1 MNSFDAFAP
10 FSDAEQKL
18 IDDAANPERTSVG
31 DGELPQSDDQE
42 RLVRAELIR
51 HLLLGFDGLHDKGIR
66 LRGAW
71 ISGTLDLQGCDCERD
86 ISLSHCHLS
95 NPINLVNARLRGL
108 HFSACSLTGVSADNT
123 SFSGSVYIRAGSNIV
138 GEISLAGAR
147 ISGDLQICD
156 ATIDSPRQD
165 AIFAPSLRVEGSVF
179 LGNYPYSENVTELH
193 TTGML
198 FFSSA
203 RIEHDFFLTKT
214 SINLPQDPISMVQ
227 IFDPSEEHGRDMA
240 LSLARAKINGILYL
254 ADNQISQ
261 GIVNLAGA
269 EVARFRDEP
278 VGPGAAYPIRLDG
291 FRYTDFS
298 RHAETKIDARLDW
311 LARKPANMPFTSQ
324 PYEQLAYVLQI
335 LGHRNDAR
343 TVLMRKERLLRAEN
357 RKLMKMRGTSFI
369 WRGVSRI
376 TDDFLRWSI
385 GYGYR
390 PGRAVVIAVALI
402 VGLGF
407 FFESTWRA
415 GDMAPNAAPI
425 LVSADWVSA
434 TKTHAENPAVFWSS
448 PGQGGQ
454 DWETFNAFA
463 YAADVVIP
471 LVVFGQESAW
481 APSTSRS
488 PLGKIAW
495 WVRWFAKSIGWIV
508 TALGAA
514 AITGVIRKD

>member
-1 MNSFDAFAP
+1 MNSLDAFSP
-10 FSDAEQKL
+10 FSAAEQKL

-31 DGELPQSDDQE
+31 DGELPPSDDPD
-42 RLVRAELIR
+42 RVIRAELIR
-51 HLLLGFDGLHDKGIR
+51 HLLLRFDALHDKGIR

-86 ISLSHCHLS
+86 ISLSHCHLRA
-95 NPINLVNARLRGL
+95 PINLVNARLRGL
-108 HFSACSLTGVSADNT
+108 HLSGCSLTGLSADNA
-123 SFSGSVYIRAGSNIV
+123 SFSGSVYIRAGCVIE
-138 GEISLAGAR
+138 GEISIAGAR

-156 ATIDSPRQD
+156 ATIRSPRQD

-179 LGNYPYSENVTELH
+179 LGNYPYAEKVTELH
-193 TTGML
+193 ATGLL

-203 RIEHDFFLTKT
+203 RVDHDFFLTNT
-214 SINLPQDPISMVQ
+214 LISLPQDPIASTPV
-227 IFDPSEEHGRDMA
+227 FDPSEEHGRDMA
-240 LSLARAKINGILYL
+240 VSLARAKVNGILYL
-254 ADNQISQ
+254 ADNHIPR
-261 GIVNLAGA
+261 GIVNFAGA
-269 EVARFRDEP
+269 EAARFRDEP
-278 VGPGAAYPIRLDG
+278 VGPGSAYPVRLDG

-298 RHAETKIDARLDW
+298 RHADTNINARLDW
-311 LARKPANMPFTSQ
+311 LARTPDDMPFTSQ
-324 PYEQLAYVLQI
+324 PYEQLAAVLQE

-357 RKLMKMRGTSFI
+357 RRLMEARGAPSI
-369 WRGVSRI
+369 VRGMSRVA
-376 TDDFLRWSI
+376 DDFLRWSI

-390 PGRAVVIAVALI
+390 PGRAVVVAVALV

-425 LVSADWVSA
+425 LVSKDWVDA
-434 TKTHAENPAVFWSS
+434 TETHAENPAVFWST
-448 PGQGGQ
+448 PGQAGQ

-471 LVVFGQESAW
+471 LVNFGQESAW

-508 TALGAA
+508 TALVAA
-514 AITGVIRKD
+514 AITGVIRQD